1 MWNTVMTIS
10 YFVLGN
16 LRQCIAE
23 VKDVETGARLVE
35 QYNREDKNWGT
46 YTPHYYKVVSR
57 KNKNFDLFMD
67 KGSYREEPLPRYQL
81 SSMASANNG
90 AGDDEEEFIKEP
102 HTPDLTT
109 QTIYNTID
117 SYEKRKQAA
126 KDMAYAKRYAK
137 TPLYSV
143 WDSVMEKDVEVAGL
157 PYVTLNKEEAELL
170 LTALNT
176 GKYKELR

>member
-67 KGSYREEPLPRYQL
+67 KGSYKEEPLPRYQL

-90 AGDDEEEFIKEP
+90 AGD
-102 HTPDLTT
+102 
-109 QTIYNTID
+109 
-117 SYEKRKQAA
+117 SR
-126 KDMAYAKRYAK
+126 
-137 TPLYSV
+137 
-143 WDSVMEKDVEVAGL
+143 
-157 PYVTLNKEEAELL
+157 
-170 LTALNT
+170 
-176 GKYKELR
+176 